1 MAGQR
6 SLPLLLLLSLYTA
19 VLLEG
24 QITTTTSPATEVTS
38 NSRDD
43 SATGPEPSN
52 STNHGNNSTPTA
64 MPTVSLNNT
73 NQSPAKTD
81 ITTTPAMQ
89 STSDTT
95 MAHTSELSPQ
105 NSTATTANTSFT
117 ETPKSGTVTPGATG
131 STTTLNGTTN
141 PRVTETNTTLNGTT
155 NPGVVQ
161 TSRGLSNSPGL
172 VAVLCIFV
180 SIICIALVVTA
191 VKFCQKREPEF
202 QKLDEVPM
210 NGINEEAPFA
220 RYPPK

>member
-38 NSRDD
+38 NSRDSTAGVTSLTTKVTPITGDD

-73 NQSPAKTD
+73 NQSPV
-81 ITTTPAMQ
+81 
-89 STSDTT
+89 
-95 MAHTSELSPQ
+95 
-105 NSTATTANTSFT
+105 T